1 MSRAL
6 TILCLVP
13 LLAACANDGDM
24 RLYPLSG
31 PVAQR
36 DSSTVIPIKLDTDSK
51 TSGIITFRIPGK
63 DGTKC
68 RGTFTSVAPKEISHE
83 RGFSLGLRNLGGKI
97 GNKVTDVGGV
107 NSGEIYAVCND
118 GTKVQGSFISGSGT
132 QSGTGT
138 VSDTRGNSYK
148 LLYLRAMP
156 QAVPQWE
163 WRRALRWNA
172 GSSPLAAPR

>member
-1 MSRAL
+1 MPRAL
-6 TILCLVP
+6 IALCLVP
-13 LLAACANDGDM
+13 LLAACANDGDL

-31 PVAQR
+31 PVTVQ
-36 DSSTVIPIKLDTDSK
+36 DSNTVIPIKLEKDSE
-51 TSGIITFRIPGK
+51 TSGIITFRLPG
-63 DGTKC
+63 TERAKC

-97 GNKVTDVGGV
+97 GNKVTDVGGI
-107 NSGEIYAVCND
+107 NSGEIYAVCSD

-148 LLYLRAMP
+148 LLY
-156 QAVPQWE
+156 
-163 WRRALRWNA
+163 
-172 GSSPLAAPR
+172 